1 MNSYEFTGEK
11 SKRRERKA
19 SGSAGVALLR
29 RLAEAQRPRSSF
41 LRFQA
46 SVGLRFGPCPG
57 VQALLEGS
65 EPSTWTQRSLKL
77 GRLGHIPI
85 PSAGPTR
92 RFGLIPSVSSRALL
106 PSTGLQSG
114 GAGSVDYEE
123 AASKVLGLHTYR
135 AAAGGHNKP
144 RCERSNGPIGRSC
157 LPGVRGG

>member
-1 MNSYEFTGEK
+1 MNSYEFTGKK

-41 LRFQA
+41 LPLQA
-46 SVGLRFGPCPG
+46 SVGSRFGPCPG
-57 VQALLEGS
+57 VHALLEGS

-92 RFGLIPSVSSRALL
+92 RFGLNTSVFSRTLL

-123 AASKVLGLHTYR
+123 AASKVFGLHTYR
-135 AAAGGHNKP
+135 AA
-144 RCERSNGPIGRSC
+144 C
-157 LPGVRGG
+157 

>member
-1 MNSYEFTGEK
+1 MNSYEFIGKK

-41 LRFQA
+41 LRLQA
-46 SVGLRFGPCPG
+46 SVGSRFGPCPG

-92 RFGLIPSVSSRALL
+92 RFGLNPSVSSRVLL

-123 AASKVLGLHTYR
+123 AASKVLGLHNNP
-135 AAAGGHNKP
+135 AASRGTAGGPSSWAHHLFISSP
-144 RCERSNGPIGRSC
+144 
-157 LPGVRGG
+157 